1 MFGNDRNNVSAKTVR
16 LWGSA
21 FFASAKKADGKKA
34 ALRDRLCGGGP
45 LGILLRVGVFA
56 LKMRKNSSPLSV
68 YGKSASIC
76 ASRTRRT
83 SWGDRH
89 PIFLH
94 TASYFSRRASMVHRQ
109 MGLSTVVILQKSFDY
124 RNITTVARPME
135 WGGKCLFL
143 KQLRT
148 EGSTAG
154 KCSVTEVRR
163 VRHAHV
169 ETDFRKTIMG
179 PRIFAS

>member
-1 MFGNDRNNVSAKTVR
+1 MFGDDRDIVAALDVR

-34 ALRDRLCGGGP
+34 ALRDRLCRRENWRLRQFGEVASDIRGP

-83 SWGDRH
+83 S
-89 PIFLH
+89 
-94 TASYFSRRASMVHRQ
+94 
-109 MGLSTVVILQKSFDY
+109 
-124 RNITTVARPME
+124 
-135 WGGKCLFL
+135 
-143 KQLRT
+143 
-148 EGSTAG
+148 
-154 KCSVTEVRR
+154 
-163 VRHAHV
+163 
-169 ETDFRKTIMG
+169 
-179 PRIFAS
+179 